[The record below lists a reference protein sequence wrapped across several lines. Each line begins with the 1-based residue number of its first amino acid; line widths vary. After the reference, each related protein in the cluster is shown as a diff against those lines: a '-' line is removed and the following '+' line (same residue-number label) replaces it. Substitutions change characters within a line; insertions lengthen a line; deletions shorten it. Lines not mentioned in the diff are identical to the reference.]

1 MKKVTVE
8 LKVKLFVNVN
18 ENTNIEDVIN
28 ELEYDFQDTT
38 TEADVID
45 TEILDFDV
53 IDSR

>member
-45 TEILDFDV
+45 TEILDFEV